1 MKKNM
6 SVLGLMSGTSADGL
20 SMAYCI
26 IDVGNKKIKTLA
38 FDSKYYDKDI
48 RNKIISARDMKV
60 PQLSA
65 LNFELGRIWA
75 NMCKSFLKKF
85 SLPSPDLVS
94 SHGQTVFH
102 DSLGKNT
109 LQIGEASFIAE
120 ELKVPVVCD
129 FRPMDIAAGGEGAPL
144 VPFFDEF
151 FYAEKMP
158 VALLNIGGVSNIS
171 LVGKNIKTFGF
182 DVGPGNSLMDWAV
195 SYYSGG
201 KLSFDKDGRWALAGY
216 RDERKAQKLLR
227 AGFFKKAPPKSLDR
241 EEFGFDFF
249 KKNFS
254 HMKKEDA
261 LATLNYFTAIAI
273 KKAVDDFLHPKPVKV
288 IVSGGGA
295 LNPVLMKNL
304 SDLLKEIEVV
314 SISSLGMHPLAKEPA
329 AFALLGAMAWLGL
342 PNCPYSSTGAKG
354 KRVLGKI
361 LYPFGNRKL

>member
-1 MKKNM
+1 
-6 SVLGLMSGTSADGL
+6 MSGTSADGL

-26 IDVGNKKIKTLA
+26 IDIGNKKIKTLA
-38 FDSKYYDKDI
+38 FDSRDYSKDI
-48 RNKIISARDMKV
+48 RNRIISARDMKV

-65 LNFELGRIWA
+65 LNFELGRLWA
-75 NMCKSFLKKF
+75 NMCKNFLKKF
-85 SLPSPDLVS
+85 SLPLPSLVS

-151 FYAEKMP
+151 LFAEKMP
-158 VALLNIGGVSNIS
+158 VALLNIGGVANIS

-182 DVGPGNSLMDWAV
+182 DIGPGNSLMDWAI
-195 SYYSGG
+195 SYYSNGR
-201 KLSFDKDGRWALAGY
+201 LSFDKDGKWALAGSP
-216 RDERKAQKLLR
+216 DKKKVENILKLSFFRKS
-227 AGFFKKAPPKSLDR
+227 PPKSLDR
-241 EEFGFDFF
+241 EEFGFEFF

-261 LATLNYFTAIAI
+261 LATLNYLTALGI
-273 KKAVDDFLHPKPVKV
+273 KKAVEDFLHPKPVKI

-295 LNPVLMKNL
+295 LNPALMKNL
-304 SDLLKEIEVV
+304 SVLLNGIEVI

-329 AFALLGAMAWLGL
+329 AFALLGAMAWLGI
-342 PNCPYSSTGAKG
+342 PNCPYSSTGARG
-354 KRVLGKI
+354 KRILGKI
-361 LYPFGNRKL
+361 LYPFGRGKL